1 MSLVMSLMI
10 VFVSVVTFVPG
21 GGVASA
27 SGLWTRI
34 DGGGLNANPPYGASR
49 PNAVVYGDALFVV
62 WQENGK
68 IRAKKYEDGIWSPV
82 DGGVGLNVDPAHTAE
97 QPKLAVFDDGLYA
110 SWSENNSS
118 YSQIRVKKYISDG
131 VWAVVDG
138 GSGLNVSSSTGYA
151 PDLAAFDGAL
161 YATWYEGPGGYKA
174 QVKKYNGAVWT
185 SVVEGPGLTLASGN
199 VNNPKLAVFDDSLFI
214 TWQENLSAY
223 PSPSQSY
230 IPVKR
235 YGGETTWSDTNDGNG
250 LNSDPNMSAAFPRLV
265 TFGDRLFA
273 TWRESNGTGLQVRVK
288 VYDNVSGWT
297 WADGGGLNADPS
309 RTALSPAMTVY
320 NNSLYA
326 IWPELNANSTAQVR
340 VKKYD
345 GTGWSFVDG
354 GTGLNADPSKPAAD
368 PILAA
373 FGNGLYAVWAEGN
386 QIRVARYEEGVP
398 SDPNQAPTVS
408 GVTVSGT
415 AQVGQTLAGGYTY
428 VDADHDAEGAT
439 TFQWYAADDASG
451 TNKAAIGGATSKT
464 LLLDPAQAGKYIS
477 FEVTPVAATGT
488 SSGLPAGSEAVGPVL
503 TGAAMEGSGTEEDP
517 YIVTTAAELDG
528 IRDNLSAHYK
538 LGNDLDLSGYEN
550 WMPIGYDAIFLGTF
564 DGDGHVIRGLNINSE
579 INPAGLFAESYGII
593 RNVGLE
599 DVSVASI
606 SSGAYNSAFVGG
618 LIGRNSGTVE
628 NSYVTGNV
636 SGNDYVGG
644 LVGYNDVSAAIRNSY
659 AISEVTGG
667 FYVGGLVGFNAA
679 MSDIEEEYRGQISN
693 SYAIGSVG
701 GYDNVGG
708 LVGINHGVLENS
720 YVYGTAGASEGLES
734 PVANNGE
741 YGFSDTSFAKTQ
753 DEMRQESTFAGW
765 DFDDIWTI
773 DEGNDYPRLQIFQ
786 QSSPAP
792 ELDGFSWAVGGAVGT
807 TQATSVPEGTLKYVI
822 GTGGAYPRPT
832 LGSDASVLGYVNDLI
847 RNADIPVLSGQHLY
861 IVEVDAE
868 GRIVKWADV
877 AVEDNHIAQPEPTS
891 GTGSAED
898 PYVVTT
904 AAGLDSIRDNLGAHY
919 KLGNDID
926 LSGYENW
933 APIGD
938 INHPFTGSLD
948 GTKHVITGL
957 KMDVS
962 TAVYDFVG
970 LFGVVGRAGALR
982 NVILEDAQVTS
993 EGEAGVVGSLI
1004 GYNWG
1009 TIRNSYA
1016 SGSVTGN
1023 GAIGGLAG
1031 GNDVSGVITRSYAN
1045 VAVTALGNN
1054 NFIGGLI
1061 GTNSGEASDNYA
1073 AGSVTA
1079 DGVGN
1084 YVGGLVGYNLNA
1096 AIRNS
1101 YAYGLVSSGSS
1112 GSATV
1117 GGLIG
1122 KNSGSSTVISSYYDR
1137 INSGQEDKGKGEPK
1151 STAEMM
1157 RMDTFAAWDFDN
1169 IWFIQEGVDY
1179 PKLRALSVLV
1189 PDAPELTGFTW
1200 AQGSATGTTQAT
1212 VVPAIASGHTLNYTV
1227 GAAGAYTRPSV
1238 GANATG
1244 LGYLQTLTANHN
1256 IAVTGGQHLYIVEV
1270 DADGKIVKWADITVS
1285 NSQIKP
1291 YPSGD
1296 SGSPGSG
1303 GSPGTGGGS
1312 GTGPSPVPTPQPTE
1326 GDEGVAVIVNGKEQA
1341 RTATAKVTTVDNK
1354 KLTTVTVD
1362 EQKLNK
1368 VLATVDQ
1375 GYVVTVPVSNH
1386 SDVVIGELNA
1396 RMVKN
1401 MESKNA
1407 VLEVKT
1413 ERAGYTLPAMQI
1425 NVDAISS
1432 QIGSGVALEDIKVRV
1447 EIANM
1452 PDNQL
1457 AVTPDPSGNIRIV
1470 APAVDFKITAVYG
1483 GKEVTVDRFNAYVE
1497 RTIAIP
1503 DGVDPNKI
1511 TTGIVVK
1518 ADGSIAHVPTKVTQI
1533 NGVYYATIN
1542 SLTNSV
1548 YSVIYN
1554 NKTFEDIAGHWA
1566 QNSIE
1571 NLASRLVV
1579 NGADDQRYLPD
1590 NEITRAE
1597 FAAIVVRALGLQK
1610 ADQTGQFSDVNPQ
1623 DWFYEAVSVGSS
1635 YGLVQG
1641 YTDGKF
1647 EPKQN
1652 ITRQEAM
1659 AILTRA
1665 MALAGMDTTIS
1676 SEEQERLLADF
1687 ADSNQFGDWAKPAAA
1702 LNIRL
1707 GIVIGN
1713 QGKVLPQQLITK
1725 AETAAI
1731 VERLL
1736 QAANLI

>member
-1 MSLVMSLMI
+1 MN
-10 VFVSVVTFVPG
+10 G
-21 GGVASA
+21 GD
-27 SGLWTRI
+27 GLNFDPNQNAAYPRLTAFDGNLFAIWQEFNGTANQARVKKYNNETGWAWA
-34 DGGGLNANPPYGASR
+34 DGGGLNANPS
-49 PNAVVYGDALFVV
+49 
-62 WQENGK
+62 
-68 IRAKKYEDGIWSPV
+68 
-82 DGGVGLNVDPAHTAE
+82 
-97 QPKLAVFDDGLYA
+97 
-110 SWSENNSS
+110 NS
-118 YSQIRVKKYISDG
+118 
-131 VWAVVDG
+131 
-138 GSGLNVSSSTGYA
+138 
-151 PDLAAFDGAL
+151 
-161 YATWYEGPGGYKA
+161 
-174 QVKKYNGAVWT
+174 
-185 SVVEGPGLTLASGN
+185 
-199 VNNPKLAVFDDSLFI
+199 
-214 TWQENLSAY
+214 
-223 PSPSQSY
+223 
-230 IPVKR
+230 
-235 YGGETTWSDTNDGNG
+235 
-250 LNSDPNMSAAFPRLV
+250 V
-265 TFGDRLFA
+265 T
-273 TWRESNGTGLQVRVK
+273 
-288 VYDNVSGWT
+288 
-297 WADGGGLNADPS
+297 
-309 RTALSPAMTVY
+309 SPAMSVY

-326 IWPELNANSTAQVR
+326 IWAEVDATANYTAHVR

-345 GTGWSFVDG
+345 GTGWSLVDG
-354 GTGLNADPSKPAAD
+354 GNGLNADPSKSALEPT
-368 PILAA
+368 LTA
-373 FGNGLYAVWAEGN
+373 FDNGLYAVWTEGT
-386 QIRVARYEEGVP
+386 QIRVARYEEGIP
-398 SDPNQAPTVS
+398 SNPNQAPIAS

-415 AQVGQTLAGGYTY
+415 AQVAKRWPGAIRY
-428 VDADHDAEGAT
+428 VDADQDAEGAT

-477 FEVTPVAATGT
+477 FEVTPVAQTGT
-488 SSGLPAGSEAVGPVL
+488 TAGLPGESGAVGPVVG
-503 TGAAMEGSGTEEDP
+503 TETTGGSGAAEDP
-517 YIVTTAAELDG
+517 YIITSAAGLLR
-528 IRDNLSAHYK
+528 INDNLNAHYK

-550 WMPIGYDAIFLGTF
+550 WLPIGYDRMFLGTF
-564 DGDGHVIRGLNINSE
+564 DGAGHVIRGLNINSG
-579 INPAGLFAESYGII
+579 INPAGLFAESYGTI

-599 DVSVASI
+599 DVSVISI
-606 SSGAYNSAFVGG
+606 SSGAYNTAFIGG
-618 LIGRNSGTVE
+618 LVGWNSGIVE

-644 LVGYNDVSAAIRNSY
+644 LVGRNSGTVENSY
-659 AISEVTGG
+659 AIGEVTGW
-667 FYVGGLVGFNAA
+667 FNVGGLVGYNDPAGG
-679 MSDIEEEYRGQISN
+679 IEEGYGGQISN
-693 SYAIGSVG
+693 SYAVG
-701 GYDNVGG
+701 NVNGTDNVGG
-708 LVGINHGVLENS
+708 LAGINHGVLENS
-720 YVYGTAGASEGLES
+720 YVNGTAGAAEGLEN

-753 DEMRQESTFAGW
+753 AEMKQGNTFAGW
-765 DFDDIWTI
+765 DFNNIWSI
-773 DEGNDYPRLQIFQ
+773 DEGNDYPRLQVFR

-792 ELDGFSWAVGGAVGT
+792 DLGGFTWAIGSAAGT

-822 GTGGAYPRPT
+822 GSGGAYSRPT
-832 LGSDASVLGYVNDLI
+832 LGSDASVLGYVNNLT
-847 RNADIPVLSGQHLY
+847 RNTDIPVLSGQH
-861 IVEVDAE
+861 I
-868 GRIVKWADV
+868 
-877 AVEDNHIAQPEPTS
+877 
-891 GTGSAED
+891 
-898 PYVVTT
+898 
-904 AAGLDSIRDNLGAHY
+904 
-919 KLGNDID
+919 
-926 LSGYENW
+926 
-933 APIGD
+933 
-938 INHPFTGSLD
+938 
-948 GTKHVITGL
+948 
-957 KMDVS
+957 
-962 TAVYDFVG
+962 
-970 LFGVVGRAGALR
+970 
-982 NVILEDAQVTS
+982 
-993 EGEAGVVGSLI
+993 
-1004 GYNWG
+1004 
-1009 TIRNSYA
+1009 
-1016 SGSVTGN
+1016 
-1023 GAIGGLAG
+1023 
-1031 GNDVSGVITRSYAN
+1031 
-1045 VAVTALGNN
+1045 
-1054 NFIGGLI
+1054 
-1061 GTNSGEASDNYA
+1061 
-1073 AGSVTA
+1073 
-1079 DGVGN
+1079 
-1084 YVGGLVGYNLNA
+1084 
-1096 AIRNS
+1096 
-1101 YAYGLVSSGSS
+1101 
-1112 GSATV
+1112 
-1117 GGLIG
+1117 
-1122 KNSGSSTVISSYYDR
+1122 
-1137 INSGQEDKGKGEPK
+1137 
-1151 STAEMM
+1151 
-1157 RMDTFAAWDFDN
+1157 
-1169 IWFIQEGVDY
+1169 
-1179 PKLRALSVLV
+1179 
-1189 PDAPELTGFTW
+1189 
-1200 AQGSATGTTQAT
+1200 
-1212 VVPAIASGHTLNYTV
+1212 
-1227 GAAGAYTRPSV
+1227 
-1238 GANATG
+1238 
-1244 LGYLQTLTANHN
+1244 
-1256 IAVTGGQHLYIVEV
+1256 YIVEV

-1447 EIANM
+1447 EIANV

-1533 NGVYYATIN
+1533 DGVYYATIN

>member
-34 DGGGLNANPPYGASR
+34 DGGGINANPSHEASE
-49 PNAVVYGDALFVV
+49 PNATVYGDALFVA

-68 IRAKKYEDGIWSPV
+68 IRAKKYEGGVWSPV
-82 DGGVGLNVDPAHTAE
+82 DGGVGLNVDPAHSAE

-110 SWSENNSS
+110 TWSENNSE

-131 VWAVVDG
+131 VWDLVDG

-151 PDLAAFDGAL
+151 PDLAAFDSAL
-161 YATWYEGPGGYKA
+161 YATWYEGSGYKA
-174 QVKKYNGAVWT
+174 QVKKYDGEAWT
-185 SVVEGPGLTLASGN
+185 SVVESPGLTHASGS
-199 VNNPKLAVFDDSLFI
+199 VNNPKLAVFDSSLFL
-214 TWQENLSAY
+214 TWQENKWVY

-235 YGGETTWSDTNDGNG
+235 YDGETTWTDMNEGNG
-250 LNSDPNMSAAFPRLV
+250 LNSDPSQSAASPSMVAFD
-265 TFGDRLFA
+265 DRLFA
-273 TWRESNGTGLQVRVK
+273 TWRESNGDSFQVRVK
-288 VYDNVSGWT
+288 TYDNGSGWT
-297 WADGGGLNADPS
+297 WADDGGLNANPS
-309 RTALSPAMTVY
+309 NPAISPGMTVY

-326 IWPELNANSTAQVR
+326 IWAELDVNADYVAQVH

-822 GTGGAYPRPT
+822 GTGGAYSRPT

-847 RNADIPVLSGQHLY
+847 RNADIPVLSGQH
-861 IVEVDAE
+861 I
-868 GRIVKWADV
+868 
-877 AVEDNHIAQPEPTS
+877 
-891 GTGSAED
+891 
-898 PYVVTT
+898 
-904 AAGLDSIRDNLGAHY
+904 
-919 KLGNDID
+919 
-926 LSGYENW
+926 
-933 APIGD
+933 
-938 INHPFTGSLD
+938 
-948 GTKHVITGL
+948 
-957 KMDVS
+957 
-962 TAVYDFVG
+962 
-970 LFGVVGRAGALR
+970 
-982 NVILEDAQVTS
+982 
-993 EGEAGVVGSLI
+993 
-1004 GYNWG
+1004 
-1009 TIRNSYA
+1009 
-1016 SGSVTGN
+1016 
-1023 GAIGGLAG
+1023 
-1031 GNDVSGVITRSYAN
+1031 
-1045 VAVTALGNN
+1045 
-1054 NFIGGLI
+1054 
-1061 GTNSGEASDNYA
+1061 
-1073 AGSVTA
+1073 
-1079 DGVGN
+1079 
-1084 YVGGLVGYNLNA
+1084 
-1096 AIRNS
+1096 
-1101 YAYGLVSSGSS
+1101 
-1112 GSATV
+1112 
-1117 GGLIG
+1117 
-1122 KNSGSSTVISSYYDR
+1122 
-1137 INSGQEDKGKGEPK
+1137 
-1151 STAEMM
+1151 
-1157 RMDTFAAWDFDN
+1157 
-1169 IWFIQEGVDY
+1169 
-1179 PKLRALSVLV
+1179 
-1189 PDAPELTGFTW
+1189 
-1200 AQGSATGTTQAT
+1200 
-1212 VVPAIASGHTLNYTV
+1212 
-1227 GAAGAYTRPSV
+1227 
-1238 GANATG
+1238 
-1244 LGYLQTLTANHN
+1244 
-1256 IAVTGGQHLYIVEV
+1256 YIVEV

-1447 EIANM
+1447 EIANV

-1457 AVTPDPSGNIRIV
+1457 TVTPDPSGNIRIV

-1533 NGVYYATIN
+1533 DGVYYATIN

-1647 EPKQN
+1647 EPRQN